1 MFTPMVVLLALLLA
15 GGTAVYFA
23 ARRAPEGYEDEDGFH
38 LGIERERA
46 IAADDR
52 GTGSLAAAYAPN
64 RNVGDVGARLR
75 VRRRSDEAAIHRV

>member
-15 GGTAVYFA
+15 GGTAVFFA

-52 GTGSLAAAYAPN
+52 GNGSLAVAYAPN
-64 RNVGDVGARLR
+64 RSVSESGTRLR
-75 VRRRSDEAAIHRV
+75 VRKRSDEAAIHRV